1 MRARS
6 TATLTDPTA
15 AARDS
20 LQARF
25 DAGRAWHLGVPERA
39 AAELRDAIRIEAAVP
54 AAVLKTV
61 YADAGESPLL
71 AVNLHDDAAPQRLAE
86 LGAESF
92 RRRVRAAAPP
102 RACG

>member
-39 AAELRDAIRIEAAVP
+39 AGELRDAIRIEAAVP
-54 AAVLKTV
+54 RQ
-61 YADAGESPLL
+61 S
-71 AVNLHDDAAPQRLAE
+71 
-86 LGAESF
+86 
-92 RRRVRAAAPP
+92 
-102 RACG
+102 